1 MFFKGIISDPSKRY
15 FKNIKKNYEKTD
27 LSNMKDY
34 ISNLNEKLNR
44 ENIDLKVFILPYE
57 FQTRNCSNENL
68 VPQNKINLM
77 LKDLRVYY
85 QDLSNSFCEHSNPK
99 SLFYK
104 FDPMHL
110 SDKGHSLV
118 FNLIK
123 NEI

>member
-1 MFFKGIISDPSKRY
+1 
-15 FKNIKKNYEKTD
+15 
-27 LSNMKDY
+27 MKDY

-68 VPQNKINLM
+68 VPQNKINLI
-77 LKDLRVYY
+77 LKDLKVYY
-85 QDLSNSFCEHSNPK
+85 QDLTNNFCKHSNPK